1 MTSILDRLV
10 PLRTIVRRPRPSDP
24 WFDHDCR
31 QAKRVTRRLER
42 AYAAACRRAT
52 TGVGS
57 AAVVDN
63 AKAAWYDQ
71 RRRYRE
77 LLQSKRSSLW
87 KPTGHLRRSCGSQST
102 SCWDAGN
109 FRPVQQS
116 ASMTLTGSSRTKSA
130 RSDRELLEHQSR
142 RIQQFGQVHHCL
154 RSPPYRLP
162 TSRRPSR
169 NCRTKALPLT
179 HCQCRR

>member
-1 MTSILDRLV
+1 MTVVKPNVSHGVWNAPTPRRVVAPRLAWV
-10 PLRTIVRRPRPSDP
+10 LPPLSTTPRQRGTTSADDTASSYSPS
-24 WFDHDCR
+24 
-31 QAKRVTRRLER
+31 ARLSG
-42 AYAAACRRAT
+42 AT
-52 TGVGS
+52 
-57 AAVVDN
+57 
-63 AKAAWYDQ
+63 
-71 RRRYRE
+71 
-77 LLQSKRSSLW
+77 LW

>member
-1 MTSILDRLV
+1 MWAVDARQSCQEQPLQTITTRPWRSLDVEQLRSELLASPLCQIERWPSDVDLMAVLYDSALTSILDRLV

-71 RRRYRE
+71 RR
-77 LLQSKRSSLW
+77 
-87 KPTGHLRRSCGSQST
+87 
-102 SCWDAGN
+102 
-109 FRPVQQS
+109 
-116 ASMTLTGSSRTKSA
+116 
-130 RSDRELLEHQSR
+130 
-142 RIQQFGQVHHCL
+142 
-154 RSPPYRLP
+154 
-162 TSRRPSR
+162 
-169 NCRTKALPLT
+169 
-179 HCQCRR
+179 